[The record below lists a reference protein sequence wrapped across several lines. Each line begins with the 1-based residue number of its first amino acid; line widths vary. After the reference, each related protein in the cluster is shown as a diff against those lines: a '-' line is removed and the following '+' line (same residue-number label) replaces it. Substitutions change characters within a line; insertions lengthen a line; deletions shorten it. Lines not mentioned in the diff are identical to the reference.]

1 MKIEE
6 VILDK
11 NLTFEQ
17 KIPTLISI
25 WNRLKNLIH
34 NPQGKSIER
43 LLDWAQNH
51 TLNFV
56 LHGDWTSQPE
66 TIKSRLLKSIIDFDA
81 ALVAGKNKLAG
92 KCKKI
97 IEVVQNPWGDPIL
110 TKILNEPQN
119 CTKEE
124 ELTYFASEH
133 GYLVAMRLKKLCD
146 SRCEDLALRFSN
158 ACLRCLRSPESSKF
172 HVVTTEDQHRY
183 ILDIYIALLNKYMR
197 TYDIIYEFKNLSLQE
212 GLSLVARFTN
222 KRVELSRVWRHCSR
236 IAELAAQFF
245 ITAAMT
251 KPVEEIETILGDL
264 LRAWIYL
271 INKGDGIVTIPTV
284 MRKIIQTADSAAH
297 IYICCE
303 VLHKSYGE
311 KIKSFTIEL
320 YIRALTTD
328 MNEMEKQ
335 KSRSEDDKVLETSK
349 RLSRGFLSL
358 ADLLD
363 NHWGVSRECV
373 LTSFSLNPS
382 RSCLEKIEKLAIA
395 CGKAP
400 NPTKKE
406 NGERDFKIES
416 GLERAIKIDG
426 RIKTER
432 GIDGSLELLD
442 TGQCS
447 QTSGAGTV
455 DALILIKGAAVT
467 GCKNYDV
474 LSAPNQVLNAEALG
488 LSEQLCDDLAVVLSS
503 PRYQLLSWV
512 LDWTELKTTCDKYL
526 SNAEGTRNTVKE
538 LKYLNIDYNQFKD
551 WPSDEDRPKYG
562 GIEKGYEQWADV
574 EEPIS
579 NHSTDYQMLYTQ
591 DHESDC
597 STTTVRDR
605 RRRKAPRVY
614 SSESEYDSVD
624 RKVDSHGSDIDTA
637 SQDADSLG
645 SDGLQQ
651 TVPPA
656 SKRGRKKS
664 TNLSHFAML
673 MNAHN
678 HSANNNPTTYTNED
692 MMSIFARIDEPPKGK
707 EITISKPSYVN
718 PKMNPQ
724 LQQLILPEKRSSD
737 PKVLR
742 NLRMF
747 RAKKRVQEDMA
758 LGKNTKNAS
767 NKKHND
773 SSDSKFAK
781 LTSMPHMNPRVLL
794 DRQEFNNYINNKN
807 SLHNTIKQEIANLV
821 KKRDMESTENKHL
834 NRNNLNNNCN
844 SKFNKLN
851 MNPCVLLDRYDDIQN
866 MYKHSL
872 GKKPVDNISDT
883 CRGRKRRKL
892 DVLADVPGLN
902 SLEMIRPAIM
912 HPTVQVVQLSS
923 NQITSQQLRTLKTA
937 TSTSVTSTI
946 TNSITSTPVTAH
958 IQRVGQPRQTTQE
971 PTKISRPPE
980 ESTGSDN
987 TSSPPTFNQ
996 NIIIESQTST
1006 SSAISNQLAVAT
1018 SIAETPALE
1027 SSSSASKN
1035 ASSAQTTQSTPT
1047 LVNILSQQIIR
1058 PAQGNSVA
1066 ANRSPTLINILSQQI
1081 IRPSLSQ
1088 SVPIVCVSTAGLQ
1101 SSIISN
1107 TSTSVTTTV
1116 TTQAQNSLKLVTT
1129 NSSQHQILQQLFNAQ
1144 GKNNNQVL
1152 KNVNLVTGL
1161 TNSQASV
1168 DTSRLVQ
1175 FLCKTDG
1182 KMIQLTPYSANSN
1195 IKLQPIDSSKLVK
1208 TTSVST
1214 IATTKTVTTVS
1225 LSSSPV
1231 SPTIPARSGYEENY
1245 AKFIQTSGK
1254 TPPKNAIKEAT
1265 NSSEAANEQANSL
1278 PKFQQAFG
1286 KTVYQTSSSS
1296 SVESATPNTN
1306 TVNVSLQG
1314 GSLVTSSHT
1323 SVTAAS
1329 VNSIT
1334 VNPQHLQLTAQNK
1347 NSNIPNATVVSA
1359 STSANAT
1366 ATAVA
1371 TIPVIGAANIKTTTV
1386 PPLGVQAIQ
1395 GGVIYTRQVP
1405 VSLAVTAGQTINLI
1419 SNANVAQA
1427 GRNQVFRITSAT
1439 GEPIKDTVIRSK
1451 MSALLAAALQS
1462 GVPNRSI
1469 ASCAVA
1475 GITTTSTTVA
1485 TPSPSAES
1493 TIVYSNQQET
1503 TTSTVEPEVCEVDSS
1518 SNDSCN
1524 TSATS
1529 STTSTSTLVTPM
1541 RIALPMMQRTATTT
1555 QGTTRIVRPVLQIP
1569 GSMIQRGTGVRQQVV
1584 LASAQSVP
1592 LTTSTVTR
1600 TQPQAQPQTQT
1611 QTVAIGENLVAHNS
1625 MEPMVSS
1632 TTLEQLRE
1640 FDLVL
1645 EQVKER
1651 STTTGGPPTPR
1662 PQLEKSATATI
1673 VNQST
1678 SSDLQEVISNVNVS
1692 YINQS
1697 QLAQKVSPC
1706 AQVVVVTSYCNIQSA
1721 ASPALS
1727 VTSQSSS
1734 SPCVTPA
1741 PSSSGSIGKTV
1752 PKSTSKSS
1760 KSKTVK
1766 TTTTHASKSSP
1777 VPKPQQ
1783 KPQED
1788 EQTTQRIFDILAE
1801 YAEQLRNS
1809 PDLNNKPAPRRRSN
1823 PPTNP
1828 SQNSKRK
1835 KSSGAKKTVSSHC
1848 NSMAS
1853 DMSPGA
1859 DDPRTIGSEDS
1870 SCGVVQISVQDSPSQ
1885 GAPIS
1890 EDHQSTQGSSDF
1902 SSLRQHTES
1911 NDATSDVIENQ
1922 LPTSGRQFI
1931 FTDSNTNQ
1939 SRNVIIA
1946 DSTVNEAL
1954 GKISNTAAV
1963 IVPANYI
1970 AVVSGN
1976 SKILATVPA
1985 RTGSNQMLLFQ
1996 SFVNQARK
2004 PVPGQTNVK
2013 AIKYSTLQ
2021 PIQGISQQTL
2031 TGVTSQPVV
2040 LPSGETTTLTTQ
2052 TLTIKNSNSNNTNN
2066 SSNENA
2072 TASESDT
2079 ISTSDDILLN
2089 VGTNNDITSVAI
2101 SSDTSKPD
2109 DKQNLSSVASH
2120 LVTGVENGES
2130 VTTQLDH
2137 SIKVLPL
2144 CTETISL
2151 DDSNEKSVEKA
2162 PIQTTPVAQNTF
2174 SINFASKTTPTV
2186 LNQSARTPVIEKNL
2200 NSVQDS
2206 NTPKK
2211 ITTPGLPTLGEK
2223 STTVRTVIEN
2233 KSTAK
2238 SIAASGDMSF
2248 SQMDCSTSVDHFSKV
2263 KSQTNTNGPML
2274 SQSEPGVNRDIIIAD
2289 SRKDNVHE
2297 KVSRELD
2304 STPYVKPKAIKSVQR
2319 TEKELQQVQ
2328 QRKQAALEREIH
2340 LQKSLS
2346 EECEDLGVDEPST
2359 SDLFPE
2365 ADLLFDSNNSPSFDQ
2380 LSQDADKRYNTSATF
2395 HNLESSCGSSMD
2407 DDYKKNSSIKI
2418 LNKQSETFMMQPHGS
2433 KTTIVS
2439 CKKVETITSSNAC
2452 NTNIQ
2457 KKKKLVTTTIVKRDG
2472 VSPEKVLNLKNN
2484 LQKEKE
2490 PAITLFSDEDNSDS
2504 LRTDLLFENLDY
2516 PTTTEVEYGY
2526 NERKIRQNCSKD
2538 GITLQS
2544 STSNYTVSSYDEH
2557 TLMSTCQSILEVCS
2571 PIHYDIHSPPS
2582 DASSVHSEPSESPP
2596 PVHKYKYKYCNRKK
2610 MMNLQNNSS
2619 PAPKSPEK
2627 NESSESAR
2635 WHPNSGD
2642 VIDVLSSGEETSQET
2657 NSVNSANTECAK
2669 SYTSPGSSPNN
2680 SSDRKRAASPA
2691 WVENEENN
2699 DVDSNNSSSSTN
2711 FKPLYNSNKILKLS
2725 VEKLVEP
2732 IQCANQ
2738 QKAVG
2743 KLRRNPMQ
2751 STECSMDSSVVNT
2764 TPPSPLSPSDG
2775 ELSAFGVGRGARRST
2790 QRAKKNCHCC
2800 TSPEKPKKRSSG
2812 STNIKK
2818 IPKGQITKKR

>member
-1 MKIEE
+1 
-6 VILDK
+6 
-11 NLTFEQ
+11 
-17 KIPTLISI
+17 
-25 WNRLKNLIH
+25 
-34 NPQGKSIER
+34 
-43 LLDWAQNH
+43 
-51 TLNFV
+51 
-56 LHGDWTSQPE
+56 
-66 TIKSRLLKSIIDFDA
+66 
-81 ALVAGKNKLAG
+81 
-92 KCKKI
+92 
-97 IEVVQNPWGDPIL
+97 
-110 TKILNEPQN
+110 
-119 CTKEE
+119 
-124 ELTYFASEH
+124 
-133 GYLVAMRLKKLCD
+133 
-146 SRCEDLALRFSN
+146 
-158 ACLRCLRSPESSKF
+158 
-172 HVVTTEDQHRY
+172 
-183 ILDIYIALLNKYMR
+183 
-197 TYDIIYEFKNLSLQE
+197 
-212 GLSLVARFTN
+212 
-222 KRVELSRVWRHCSR
+222 
-236 IAELAAQFF
+236 
-245 ITAAMT
+245 
-251 KPVEEIETILGDL
+251 
-264 LRAWIYL
+264 
-271 INKGDGIVTIPTV
+271 
-284 MRKIIQTADSAAH
+284 
-297 IYICCE
+297 
-303 VLHKSYGE
+303 
-311 KIKSFTIEL
+311 
-320 YIRALTTD
+320 

-335 KSRSEDDKVLETSK
+335 KSRSEEDKVQETSK
-349 RLSRGFLSL
+349 RLSKGFLSL

-363 NHWGVSRECV
+363 NHLGVSRECV

-382 RSCLEKIEKLAIA
+382 RSCLERIETLAIA

-400 NPTKKE
+400 NPIKIE
-406 NGERDFKIES
+406 NGIKTENEFETQS
-416 GLERAIKIDG
+416 GIGTDRAITIEG
-426 RIKTER
+426 RIKTES

-526 SNAEGTRNTVKE
+526 LNAEGTRNTVKE

-562 GIEKGYEQWADV
+562 GIEKGYEQWADE

-579 NHSTDYQMLYTQ
+579 NHSADYQMIYAQ

-605 RRRKAPRVY
+605 RRRKTPRVY

-678 HSANNNPTTYTNED
+678 QATNNNPTTYNNED

-718 PKMNPQ
+718 PQLNPQ
-724 LQQLILPEKRSSD
+724 LQQLILPEKRNSD

-747 RAKKRVQEDMA
+747 RAKKRVQEDMETEKNA
-758 LGKNTKNAS
+758 KNTS
-767 NKKHND
+767 NKE
-773 SSDSKFAK
+773 SDDPSDTKFAK

-794 DRQEFNNYINNKN
+794 DRQEFNNYLNNKN
-807 SLHNTIKQEIANLV
+807 LLHNTIKQEIANFV
-821 KKRDMESTENKHL
+821 KKRDMESTENKPI
-834 NRNNLNNNCN
+834 NRHNLNNNGN
-844 SKFNKLN
+844 TKFNKLN

-872 GKKPVDNISDT
+872 GKKPIGNIIDT
-883 CRGRKRRKL
+883 FRGRKRRKL

-902 SLEMIRPAIM
+902 SLEMIRPAIV
-912 HPTVQVVQLSS
+912 HPTIQVVQLST
-923 NQITSQQLRTLKTA
+923 NQITNQQLRTLKTQTA

-987 TSSPPTFNQ
+987 TPSPPTFNQ
-996 NIIIESQTST
+996 NIIIESQTSSGT
-1006 SSAISNQLAVAT
+1006 STSNQLATAT

-1027 SSSSASKN
+1027 SSSSAPKN

-1101 SSIISN
+1101 SSMISN
-1107 TSTSVTTTV
+1107 TATSVTTTV

-1208 TTSVST
+1208 TTTVST
-1214 IATTKTVTTVS
+1214 VSTTKTVTTVS

-1231 SPTIPARSGYEENY
+1231 SPPIPARSGYEENY

-1296 SVESATPNTN
+1296 SSSSVEPANANTN

-1334 VNPQHLQLTAQNK
+1334 VNPQHLQLATQNK

-1366 ATAVA
+1366 AAAVA

-1439 GEPIKDTVIRSK
+1439 GEQIKDTVIRSK

-1469 ASCAVA
+1469 ASCAVT
-1475 GITTTSTTVA
+1475 GITTTSTTVT
-1485 TPSPSAES
+1485 TPSPNAESS
-1493 TIVYSNQQET
+1493 TIVYSNQQEI

-1524 TSATS
+1524 TSATTS

-1541 RIALPMMQRTATTT
+1541 RIALPMMQRTATTA

-1584 LASAQSVP
+1584 LASAQPVP

-1600 TQPQAQPQTQT
+1600 TQAQPQTQT
-1611 QTVAIGENLVAHNS
+1611 QSVSIGENLVAHNS

-1662 PQLEKSATATI
+1662 PQGQNQVVIQSQLEKSATATI
-1673 VNQST
+1673 VNQSST

-1752 PKSTSKSS
+1752 PKSTSKSP

-1885 GAPIS
+1885 GAPTS

-1902 SSLRQHTES
+1902 SSLRQHVES
-1911 NDATSDVIENQ
+1911 NDGTSDVIENQ

-2031 TGVTSQPVV
+2031 TGVTAQPVV
-2040 LPSGETTTLTTQ
+2040 LPSGETTALTTQ

-2072 TASESDT
+2072 IASESDT
-2079 ISTSDDILLN
+2079 ISTSDEILLN

-2101 SSDTSKPD
+2101 SSDTTKPD
-2109 DKQNLSSVASH
+2109 DKQNSSSH
-2120 LVTGVENGES
+2120 LVTGVEKGES
-2130 VTTQLDH
+2130 VTSQLDH
-2137 SIKVLPL
+2137 SLKVLPL
-2144 CTETISL
+2144 CTSETISL

-2223 STTVRTVIEN
+2223 STTVRTIIEN
-2233 KSTAK
+2233 QSTAK
-2238 SIAASGDMSF
+2238 SIAASGDISF
-2248 SQMDCSTSVDHFSKV
+2248 SQMDCSTSVDHFSKGMD
-2263 KSQTNTNGPML
+2263 N
-2274 SQSEPGVNRDIIIAD
+2274 IIF
-2289 SRKDNVHE
+2289 
-2297 KVSRELD
+2297 
-2304 STPYVKPKAIKSVQR
+2304 
-2319 TEKELQQVQ
+2319 
-2328 QRKQAALEREIH
+2328 
-2340 LQKSLS
+2340 
-2346 EECEDLGVDEPST
+2346 G
-2359 SDLFPE
+2359 
-2365 ADLLFDSNNSPSFDQ
+2365 
-2380 LSQDADKRYNTSATF
+2380 
-2395 HNLESSCGSSMD
+2395 
-2407 DDYKKNSSIKI
+2407 KI
-2418 LNKQSETFMMQPHGS
+2418 
-2433 KTTIVS
+2433 V
-2439 CKKVETITSSNAC
+2439 
-2452 NTNIQ
+2452 
-2457 KKKKLVTTTIVKRDG
+2457 
-2472 VSPEKVLNLKNN
+2472 
-2484 LQKEKE
+2484 
-2490 PAITLFSDEDNSDS
+2490 
-2504 LRTDLLFENLDY
+2504 
-2516 PTTTEVEYGY
+2516 
-2526 NERKIRQNCSKD
+2526 
-2538 GITLQS
+2538 
-2544 STSNYTVSSYDEH
+2544 
-2557 TLMSTCQSILEVCS
+2557 
-2571 PIHYDIHSPPS
+2571 
-2582 DASSVHSEPSESPP
+2582 
-2596 PVHKYKYKYCNRKK
+2596 
-2610 MMNLQNNSS
+2610 
-2619 PAPKSPEK
+2619 
-2627 NESSESAR
+2627 
-2635 WHPNSGD
+2635 
-2642 VIDVLSSGEETSQET
+2642 
-2657 NSVNSANTECAK
+2657 
-2669 SYTSPGSSPNN
+2669 
-2680 SSDRKRAASPA
+2680 
-2691 WVENEENN
+2691 
-2699 DVDSNNSSSSTN
+2699 
-2711 FKPLYNSNKILKLS
+2711 
-2725 VEKLVEP
+2725 
-2732 IQCANQ
+2732 
-2738 QKAVG
+2738 
-2743 KLRRNPMQ
+2743 
-2751 STECSMDSSVVNT
+2751 
-2764 TPPSPLSPSDG
+2764 
-2775 ELSAFGVGRGARRST
+2775 
-2790 QRAKKNCHCC
+2790 
-2800 TSPEKPKKRSSG
+2800 
-2812 STNIKK
+2812 
-2818 IPKGQITKKR
+2818 